1 MEITILTETEIRDCV
16 ALNHKAISAVA
27 DGFTRLAIGEVTLP
41 PIVRVDIPEHKG
53 EVDVKT
59 AYVRGFDSFA
69 IKIASGFFENYRLGL
84 PTGSGM
90 MVIVSA
96 RTGVPEA
103 VLLDNGYLT
112 DVRTG
117 AAGALAA
124 HHLARKK
131 IDTAGVI
138 GSGTQ
143 ARYQMMA
150 LKQVRDFRRLMV
162 YGIIPHQVEQY
173 AAEMAPLLGVEIVQA
188 DDAETVVRSSDV
200 VVTATPSREPYLK
213 AEWLHPGLHI
223 TAMGC
228 DSEEKQELHAG
239 VLGRA
244 DLLVCDRKSQ
254 CFRLGELHHGLE
266 EGIIS
271 QDDDIIE
278 LGELTSG
285 RKPGR
290 RSDKEITICDLT
302 GVGVQDTAIALLAY
316 RKATEK
322 GLGLTLAHLSTTA
335 ASLHIPPTE
344 YPTSPLPLSCHL

>member
-1 MEITILTETEIRDCV
+1 MKITILTEAEIRSCV
-16 ALNHKAISAVA
+16 ALDHEAISAVA
-27 DGFTRLAIGEVTLP
+27 DGFTCLAAGEVTLP
-41 PIVRVDIPEHKG
+41 PILRVDIPEHKG

-59 AYVRGFDSFA
+59 AYIRGFDSFA

-90 MVIVSA
+90 MVVVSA
-96 RTGVPEA
+96 KTGVPEA

-124 HHLARKK
+124 HHLARKE
-131 IDTAGVI
+131 IGTAGVI

-162 YGIIPHQVEQY
+162 YSRSPARVERY
-173 AAEMAPLLGVEIVQA
+173 VSEMAPVLGVEIVRA

-223 TAMGC
+223 TAMGS
-228 DSEEKQELHAG
+228 DSEEKQELHAD

-244 DLLVCDRKSQ
+244 DLLVCDSKSQ

-266 EGIIS
+266 EDIIS
-271 QDDDIIE
+271 QDDEIIE
-278 LGELTSG
+278 LGDLTSG

-290 RSDKEITICDLT
+290 GNDEEITICDLT

-316 RKATEK
+316 RKAMEK
-322 GLGLTLAHLSTTA
+322 NLGLR
-335 ASLHIPPTE
+335 I
-344 YPTSPLPLSCHL
+344 

>member
-1 MEITILTETEIRDCV
+1 MEITILTETEIRSCV
-16 ALNHKAISAVA
+16 DLNEEAISAVA
-27 DGFTRLAIGEVTLP
+27 DGFTSLADGEVTLP
-41 PIVRVDIPEHKG
+41 PIVRVDVPEHKG
-53 EVDVKT
+53 EVDIKT
-59 AYVRGFDSFA
+59 AYIRGLDSFA
-69 IKIASGFFENYRLGL
+69 IKIAAGFFENYRLGL

-90 MVIVSA
+90 MVLVSA
-96 RTGVPEA
+96 KTGRPEA

-124 HHLARKK
+124 RYLARKR

-138 GSGTQ
+138 GSGAQ

-150 LKQVRDFRRLMV
+150 LKQVRDFRRLMI
-162 YGIIPHQVEQY
+162 YGIIPDQVEQY
-173 AAEMAPLLGVEIVQA
+173 AVEMAPVLGVEIVKA
-188 DDAETVVRSSDV
+188 EDAEAVLRGSDV
-200 VVTATPSREPYLK
+200 VVTCTPSHEPYVK

-223 TAMGC
+223 TAMGA
-228 DSEEKQELHAG
+228 DSEEKQELHAD

-271 QDDDIIE
+271 QDDPIIE

-285 RKPGR
+285 REPGR
-290 RSDKEITICDLT
+290 RSDEEITVCDLT
-302 GVGVQDTAIALLAY
+302 GVGVQDTAIALLAC
-316 RKATEK
+316 RKAMEK
-322 GLGLTLAHLSTTA
+322 NLGLR
-335 ASLHIPPTE
+335 I
-344 YPTSPLPLSCHL
+344 

>member
-1 MEITILTETEIRDCV
+1 
-16 ALNHKAISAVA
+16 
-27 DGFTRLAIGEVTLP
+27 
-41 PIVRVDIPEHKG
+41 
-53 EVDVKT
+53 
-59 AYVRGFDSFA
+59 
-69 IKIASGFFENYRLGL
+69 L

-96 RTGVPEA
+96 RTGIPEA
-103 VLLDNGYLT
+103 ALLDNGYLT

-124 HHLARKK
+124 HHLARKE
-131 IDTAGVI
+131 IETAGVI

-143 ARYQMMA
+143 ARYQMMG
-150 LKQVRDFRRLMV
+150 LKQVRDFRRLMI
-162 YGIIPHQVEQY
+162 YGIIPDQVEQY
-173 AAEMAPLLGVEIVQA
+173 ADEMAPVLGVEIVKA
-188 DDAETVVRSSDV
+188 EDAETVVRSSDV

-223 TAMGC
+223 TAMGS
-228 DSEEKQELHAG
+228 DSEEKQELHAD

-244 DLLVCDRKSQ
+244 DLLVCDSKRE

-271 QDDDIIE
+271 QDDEITE

-290 RSDKEITICDLT
+290 GSDEEITICDLT
-302 GVGVQDTAIALLAY
+302 GVGVQDTAIALLAC
-316 RKATEK
+316 RKAMEK
-322 GLGLTLAHLSTTA
+322 GLGLQ
-335 ASLHIPPTE
+335 IQV
-344 YPTSPLPLSCHL
+344 